1 METPNKTYLA
11 RPQVSPISVMQDPA
25 RDAATLELE
34 SRVANVHKELRQY
47 LFNPVSSKPVNNAV
61 GLISYIHHSPSIF
74 IHGVKEL
81 EDALVVA
88 LKGLVDTYIEK
99 YKTILHKENKKVN
112 ARRKKGPFE
121 ILTGLKPMTTQP
133 TGLLAAR
140 QKIKGVIS
148 YLGTKLT
155 ENWLKKNLGSYPN
168 YRRIVLLTHLEN
180 TDDLHDDLHDYLHR
194 ELLEEPPALEELSYD
209 EYSKGFR

>member
-1 METPNKTYLA
+1 
-11 RPQVSPISVMQDPA
+11 MQDPA

-34 SRVANVHKELRQY
+34 SRVANVHKELTQY

-61 GLISYIHHSPSIF
+61 GLISDIHHKPLIF
-74 IHGVKEL
+74 IRGVKEL
-81 EDALVVA
+81 EDTLVVV

-121 ILTGLKPMTTQP
+121 ILTGSKRMTTQT
-133 TGLLAAR
+133 TGLEKAR
-140 QKIKGVIS
+140 KKIKGVIS
-148 YLGTKLT
+148 YLGSKLT
-155 ENWLKKNLGSYPN
+155 EIWLKENLSACLN
-168 YRRIVLLTHLEN
+168 YHRIVLLTQSEN
-180 TDDLHDDLHDYLHR
+180 TDDLHR
-194 ELLEEPPALEELSYD
+194 ELLKEPPALEELSYD